1 MDYGFF
7 SGGPIT
13 GVFWLPIMI
22 FIFVI
27 SAIVTFI
34 QWIIKKAK
42 EAKRKEGKLI
52 QSLSPIENSNIK
64 ETKKIDN
71 FKKALMTIA
80 MVTIIIIT

>member
-1 MDYGFF
+1 MVFF

-52 QSLSPIENSNIK
+52 QSYLLLKLKHKRN
-64 ETKKIDN
+64 KKN
-71 FKKALMTIA
+71 R
-80 MVTIIIIT
+80 